1 MIESVPSEKLTEF
14 TGPYYSMVK
23 VHLKQL
29 DGTSRSAIVLMTGL
43 DPDEYGGMPSLD
55 STSKPVVDLLA

>member
-1 MIESVPSEKLTEF
+1 MIESVPSEKLFEF

-29 DGTSRSAIVLMTGL
+29 DGSSKSAIVLMTGI
-43 DPDEYGGMPSLD
+43 DPDEYGGIPSLD
-55 STSKPVVDLLA
+55 SATKPDVDLLA